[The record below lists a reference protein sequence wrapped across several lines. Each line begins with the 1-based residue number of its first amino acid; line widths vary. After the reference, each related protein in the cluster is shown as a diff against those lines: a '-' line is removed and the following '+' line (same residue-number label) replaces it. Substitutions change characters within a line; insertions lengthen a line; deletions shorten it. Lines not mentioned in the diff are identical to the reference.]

1 MGGCGRDISVVSTA
15 GVLAV
20 ARAQAGECK
29 LLRGCLR
36 DRPHCPVAFSAE
48 AALARGQRVMFA
60 TTVGLFVLRRG
71 AGLLVWG
78 PEKLVSGSRNTPARA

>member
-48 AALARGQRVMFA
+48 AALARGQRVMFSPTA
-60 TTVGLFVLRRG
+60 AAWGRGQAPGLGPRKSTELR
-71 AGLLVWG
+71 VY
-78 PEKLVSGSRNTPARA
+78 S